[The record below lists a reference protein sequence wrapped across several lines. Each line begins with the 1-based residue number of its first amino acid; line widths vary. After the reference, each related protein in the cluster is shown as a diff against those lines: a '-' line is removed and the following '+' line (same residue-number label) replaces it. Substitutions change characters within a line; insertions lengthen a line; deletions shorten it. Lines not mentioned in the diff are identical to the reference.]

1 MTASSPP
8 LSQPDPDRHPSRR
21 PRIPRPRVR
30 FVRPRG
36 WTLRARL
43 LSLVAG
49 LLVTVCVA
57 VGFVT
62 AVQLRGYLI
71 HRLDVQLASAGGRT
85 FVAGGGGQRPDNNDN
100 DPFDNQNTG
109 VNFLIAPGQA
119 AGTLGARLT
128 GSKIAQAGVLG
139 ENGTITQLSVT
150 SVAALSSVPVDGKPH
165 TLQVGHRG
173 QYRLVATKTP
183 DGDVLVTGLP
193 LRTVDTTV
201 GRLVLVEVGVAG
213 TALVLAMTAGFV
225 IMRRTLRPLRR
236 VASTATRVSQLQL
249 DRGEVALA
257 ERVADPDIDPR
268 TEVGQ
273 VGGALNRMLDH
284 VTHALTARQ
293 ASETRVRRFVADA
306 SHELRTPLASIRGY
320 AELTRRNRDAVPPD
334 IAYALERVESE
345 AQRMTTMVEDL
356 LLLARLDSG
365 RPLAEEP
372 VDLTRL
378 VIDAVSDAQAA
389 GVDHHW
395 QLDLP
400 DEPVTVTGDA
410 PSLHQVLANLLAN
423 ARTHTPPG
431 TTVITSV
438 ASSQPGTVVVTVLD
452 DGPGI
457 PPEALPTVFDRF
469 ARGAESRTRTASG
482 SASTGLGL
490 SIVAAIVA
498 AHHGS
503 VHVTSHPGQ
512 TAFLVRLSTVP
523 A

>member
-1 MTASSPP
+1 MTAARPP
-8 LSQPDPDRHPSRR
+8 LSHSDPHRRARMLRPS
-21 PRIPRPRVR
+21 VR
-30 FVRPRG
+30 FVRPRS

-85 FVAGGGGQRPDNNDN
+85 YSFGGGQRPGDDDNG
-100 DPFDNQNTG
+100 PFATQDTG
-109 VNFLIAPGQA
+109 VNFLRAPGQA

-128 GSKIAQAGVLG
+128 GSTIVQAGVLG
-139 ENGTITQLSVT
+139 ENGAITQLSVT
-150 SVAALSSVPVDGKPH
+150 TVAALGGVPVDGKPH
-165 TLQVGHRG
+165 TLQIGHRG
-173 QYRLVATKTP
+173 QYRLLATRTQ

-201 GRLVLVEVGVAG
+201 GRLVLVEVAVAG
-213 TALVLAMTAGFV
+213 TALLLAMAAGFV

-257 ERVADPDIDPR
+257 ERVPDPDTDPR

-273 VGGALNRMLDH
+273 VGSALNRMLDH

-320 AELTRRNRDAVPPD
+320 AELTRRNRESVPPD

-365 RPLAEEP
+365 RPLAAEP

-389 GVDHHW
+389 GDDHRW
-395 QLDLP
+395 RLDLP
-400 DEPVTVTGDA
+400 EEPVTVTGDA
-410 PSLHQVLANLLAN
+410 PSLHQVLTNLLAN

-457 PPEALPTVFDRF
+457 PPDALPTVFDRF

-490 SIVAAIVA
+490 SIVAAIVT

-512 TAFLVRLSTVP
+512 TAFLVRLPT
-523 A
+523 AAA

>member
-1 MTASSPP
+1 MSS
-8 LSQPDPDRHPSRR
+8 SDPRR
-21 PRIPRPRVR
+21 SDERVATLGAR
-30 FVRPRG
+30 LRRARVRPRLVRPRR

-43 LSLVAG
+43 LSMVAALLVSVSLAVG
-49 LLVTVCVA
+49 LVTVVA
-57 VGFVT
+57 
-62 AVQLRGYLI
+62 LRGYLV
-71 HRLDVQLASAGGRT
+71 HRLDVQLASAGGRSN
-85 FVAGGGGQRPDNNDN
+85 VAGGGSHPGDDRSIGADD
-100 DPFDNQNTG
+100 TG
-109 VNFLIAPGQA
+109 VDFLRAPGQA
-119 AGTLGARLT
+119 AGTLGARLVDA
-128 GSKIAQAGVLG
+128 KIVKAGVLG
-139 ENGTITQLSVT
+139 ENGAITELSAATVT
-150 SVAALSSVPVDGKPH
+150 ALAGVPADGHPH
-165 TLQVGHRG
+165 TLGIGDRG
-173 QYRLVATKTP
+173 QYRLVATRTQ

-201 GRLVLVEVGVAG
+201 GRLILVELAVAG
-213 TALVLAMTAGFV
+213 TALLLAMAAGWV

-249 DRGEVALA
+249 ERGEVALA
-257 ERVADPDIDPR
+257 DRVPEPDTDPR

-273 VGGALNRMLDH
+273 VGGALNRLLDH

-320 AELTRRNRDAVPPD
+320 AELTRRSRNEVPPD

-365 RPLAEEP
+365 RPLAREP

-389 GVDHHW
+389 GSDHQW

-410 PSLHQVLANLLAN
+410 PSLHQVLTNLLAN

-431 TTVITSV
+431 TRVITSV
-438 ASSQPGTVVVTVLD
+438 ASSQPGSVVITVLD
-452 DGPGI
+452 DGPGV
-457 PPEALPTVFDRF
+457 PADVLPTVFDRF
-469 ARGAESRTRTASG
+469 TRGAESRTRTAA
-482 SASTGLGL
+482 SATSTGLGL
-490 SIVAAIVA
+490 SIVAAIVT
-498 AHHGS
+498 AHHGT

-512 TAFLVRLSTVP
+512 TAFLVRLPTS
-523 A
+523 AA

>member
-1 MTASSPP
+1 VATPASPTGS
-8 LSQPDPDRHPSRR
+8 D
-21 PRIPRPRVR
+21 PRPRH
-30 FVRPRG
+30 PRLRLVHPRS
-36 WTLRARL
+36 WTLRTRL
-43 LSLVAG
+43 LSLVAA
-49 LLVTVCVA
+49 LLVSVCVA

-62 AVQLRGYLI
+62 VIQLRGYLV
-71 HRLDVQLASAGGRT
+71 HRLDVQLVSAGGRT
-85 FVAGGGGQRPDNNDN
+85 NLAGGGQGPGNNNSNRLDTQ
-100 DPFDNQNTG
+100 DTG
-109 VNFLIAPGQA
+109 VNFLRAPGQA
-119 AGTLGARLT
+119 AGTLGARRQGT
-128 GSKIAQAGVLG
+128 TIVQAGVLG
-139 ENGTITQLSVT
+139 ENGTITQLPVST
-150 SVAALSSVPVDGKPH
+150 VAALARVPVDGKPH
-165 TLQVGHRG
+165 TLEVGNRG
-173 QYRLVATKTP
+173 EYRLVAARAP
-183 DGDVLVTGLP
+183 DGDVLVTGLS
-193 LRTVDTTV
+193 LHTVDTTV
-201 GRLVLVEVGVAG
+201 GRLILVGAAVAG
-213 TALVLAMTAGFV
+213 IALALAMGAGFV
-225 IMRRTLRPLRR
+225 IVRGTLRPLRR

-257 ERVADPDIDPR
+257 DRVSGPDTDPR

-365 RPLAEEP
+365 RPLAQEP

-389 GVDHHW
+389 GDDHRW

-410 PSLHQVLANLLAN
+410 PSLHQVLTNLLAN
-423 ARTHTPPG
+423 ARAHTPPG

-452 DGPGI
+452 NGPGI
-457 PPEALPTVFDRF
+457 PAEALPTVFDRF
-469 ARGAESRTRTASG
+469 ARGVESRTRTAAG
-482 SASTGLGL
+482 STSTGLGL

-503 VHVTSHPGQ
+503 VHVNSHPGQ
-512 TAFLVRLSTVP
+512 TAFLVRLPTRT